1 VDKDDQ
7 KFIAVEGLHAW
18 AAAIL
23 IQVERLEMARGELSK
38 GGRFRRAYLCE
49 KHFLLTAAKKL
60 IDYIDWAIELRFLDE
75 IIFEEMLWLRD
86 DIVDLKGMNENVI
99 DYYRGTG
106 KNPEQWVFA
115 DELIVVDAS
124 PTIGKRIGG
133 RLNGNELAEAV
144 SRLMGALPKHYFPG
158 R

>member
-1 VDKDDQ
+1 
-7 KFIAVEGLHAW
+7 
-18 AAAIL
+18 
-23 IQVERLEMARGELSK
+23 
-38 GGRFRRAYLCE
+38 
-49 KHFLLTAAKKL
+49 
-60 IDYIDWAIELRFLDE
+60 
-75 IIFEEMLWLRD
+75 MLWLRD